1 LWVAPLGP
9 SPAQCNLLRERN
21 IGEQPGP
28 LLRLR
33 TMHAREQS
41 SLVIFRIGSI
51 GDTVVALPCFHAVAR
66 AFPEH
71 RRILLTNAADS
82 ARASTVESVL
92 QGTGLIDETLHF
104 PVGRG
109 RVPYSL
115 TLARRLRVLGPEALV
130 YLAPRPRGF
139 PVYRDLVFFRAAGIR
154 RIIGAPMSV
163 RARECT
169 IDPQSGELEYE
180 AVRLARTLG
189 EAVPV
194 DLSPPNWDLRLSAA
208 EQRAAAER
216 LSSLPDWR
224 PQLAVAA
231 GAKIPVK
238 DWGEESWA
246 ALIALFGARLNSIS
260 LVFVGALDERSL
272 AERLAAR
279 WPGPWV
285 NLCGELTP
293 RESAAVLGRCDAL
306 VCHDGGAMH
315 LAASQGTRCIGLFGN
330 YNSPHQWFPF
340 GDGHQVVYEP
350 RGVREI
356 RPEQVADL
364 VEATLVAAHARATP
378 RARVSGSSI
387 RPPSAA
393 AR

>member
-1 LWVAPLGP
+1 
-9 SPAQCNLLRERN
+9 
-21 IGEQPGP
+21 
-28 LLRLR
+28 
-33 TMHAREQS
+33 MHAREQPN
-41 SLVIFRIGSI
+41 LVIFRIGSI
-51 GDTVVALPCFHAVAR
+51 GDTVVALPCFHAIAR
-66 AFPEH
+66 AFPGH
-71 RRILLTNAADS
+71 RKTLLTNAADS

-92 QGTGLIDETLHF
+92 GGTGLIDQTLHF
-104 PVGRG
+104 PVGPR

-115 TLARRLRVLGPEALV
+115 TLARQLRLLRPEVLV
-130 YLAPRPRGF
+130 YLAPRPTGF
-139 PVYRDLVFFRAAGIR
+139 PVFRDLVFFRAAGIR
-154 RIIGAPMSV
+154 RIIGAPMSM
-163 RARECT
+163 RSRECA
-169 IDPQSGELEYE
+169 IDPQNGELEYE

-189 EAVPV
+189 EWVPV
-194 DLSPPNWDLRLSAA
+194 DLSPPNWDLHLTAGEQHVAA
-208 EQRAAAER
+208 EQ

-224 PQLAVAA
+224 PRLAVAA
-231 GAKIPVK
+231 GAKIPAK

-246 ALIALFGARLNSIS
+246 VLIGLLADRLHSIS

-279 WPGPWV
+279 WPGPRV

-306 VCHDGGAMH
+306 VCHDGGPMH
-315 LAASQGTRCIGLFGN
+315 LATSQGTPCVGLFGN
-330 YNSPHQWFPF
+330 YNAPHQWFPF
-340 GDGHQVVYEP
+340 GAGHRVIHEP

-364 VEATLVAAHARATP
+364 VEATLAARAQALLGK
-378 RARVSGSSI
+378 RASGGSL

>member
-1 LWVAPLGP
+1 MRARG
-9 SPAQCNLLRERN
+9 
-21 IGEQPGP
+21 QP
-28 LLRLR
+28 
-33 TMHAREQS
+33 

-51 GDTVVALPCFHAVAR
+51 GDTVVALPCFHAIAR
-66 AFPEH
+66 TFPEH
-71 RRILLTNAADS
+71 RRVLLTNVADS
-82 ARASTVESVL
+82 ARASTVESIL
-92 QGTGLIDETLHF
+92 DGTGLIDQTLHF

-115 TLARRLRVLGPEALV
+115 TLARRLRLLGPEALV
-130 YLAPRPRGF
+130 YLAPRPTGF
-139 PVYRDLVFFRAAGIR
+139 PVYRDLVFFRAAGVR
-154 RIIGAPMSV
+154 KIIGAPTTM
-163 RARECT
+163 RDRECA

-194 DLSPPNWDLRLSAA
+194 DLSPPNWDLHLSAA
-208 EQRAAAER
+208 EHRTAVER

-224 PQLAVAA
+224 PRLAVAV
-231 GAKIPVK
+231 GAKVPAK
-238 DWGEESWA
+238 EWGKESWA
-246 ALIALFGARLNSIS
+246 TLIALIAARLPSIS
-260 LVFVGALDERSL
+260 LVFVGALDERPI

-279 WPGPWV
+279 WPGACV

-306 VCHDGGAMH
+306 VCHDGGPMH
-315 LAASQGTRCIGLFGN
+315 LAASQGTACVGLFGN

-340 GDGHQVVYEP
+340 GERHRVIHEP

-364 VEATLVAAHARATP
+364 VDATLRAVHARAA
-378 RARVSGSSI
+378 RHIRVSGSSF